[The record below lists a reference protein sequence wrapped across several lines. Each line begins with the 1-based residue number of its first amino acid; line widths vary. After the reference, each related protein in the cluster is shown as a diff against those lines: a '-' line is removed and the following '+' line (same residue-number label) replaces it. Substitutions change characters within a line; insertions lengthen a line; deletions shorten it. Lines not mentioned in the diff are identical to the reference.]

1 MQSSRTIIL
10 FTKPPMPGRVKTRML
25 SALTPQQAAELH
37 SACLQD
43 TIALLRRAR
52 GMSKTI
58 CVAGDLRSARKLAAE
73 LRLGHSWRVTTQ
85 RGRDLGARMQSAVRE
100 ALRGG
105 HGEVVIVGTDTPWMG
120 TRRIRAA
127 FAALRRADV
136 ALGPARD
143 GGYYLV
149 GVRRIIPQMF
159 RAITWGT
166 PRVLPLTLQRL
177 RAARASFI
185 LLRKDFDLDVPPDL
199 LRAARLL
206 SKCSAAPQLRRW
218 LKRWRSGSNPRPARG
233 RRSKTQRPARG

>member
-1 MQSSRTIIL
+1 MQSSRAIIL
-10 FTKPPMPGRVKTRML
+10 FTKPPMPGRVKTRMF

-37 SACLQD
+37 GACLQD
-43 TIALLRRAR
+43 TIALLRRIRGAR
-52 GMSKTI
+52 KLL
-58 CVAGDLRSARKLAAE
+58 CVATNRRAAKKLAAE
-73 LRLGHSWRVTTQ
+73 LRLGTSWRVTTQ
-85 RGRDLGARMQSAVRE
+85 RGRDLGARMQSAARE

-105 HGEVVIVGTDTPWMG
+105 DGEVVIVGTDTPWMG

-159 RAITWGT
+159 RAILWGS

-185 LLRKDFDLDVPPDL
+185 LLKKDFDLDVPPDL
-199 LRAARLL
+199 LRAERLL
-206 SKCSAAPQLRRW
+206 STRSAAPQLRRW
-218 LKRWRSGSNPRPARG
+218 LRRWRSGSNPRPARG
-233 RRSKTQRPARG
+233 RRNKTRRPARG